1 MKTGCCKDLNSI
13 LSQLVHLM
21 KLAWWLLL
29 TFFALVLWQP
39 VTAACKFY
47 RDGKFETSVG
57 MEKVEKRKAKRFNDL
72 TASRGDLIEVSIEA
86 VFEPMVQ
93 GYIIF
98 PSIIEIMDRLSQSIT
113 FDDDG
118 TLNIR

>member
-1 MKTGCCKDLNSI
+1 
-13 LSQLVHLM
+13 M
-21 KLAWWLLL
+21 KLAGYLLV
-29 TFFALVLWQP
+29 TFFVLVLWQP

-57 MEKVEKRKAKRFNDL
+57 MDKVEKRKAKRFNDL

-98 PSIIEIMDRLSQSIT
+98 PSIIEIMERLSNSFVIE
-113 FDDDG
+113 DDG
-118 TLNIR
+118 TLQIR